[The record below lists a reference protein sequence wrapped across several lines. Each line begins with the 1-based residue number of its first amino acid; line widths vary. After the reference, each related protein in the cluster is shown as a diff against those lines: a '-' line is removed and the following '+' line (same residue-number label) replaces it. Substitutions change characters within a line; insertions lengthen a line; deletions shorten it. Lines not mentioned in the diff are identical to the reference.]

1 MTAETLRSLMHAQ
14 PFEPFEL
21 RMPSGATIPVRHP
34 DFIAISPRGRHA
46 TVYLDRERF
55 EMIDVMLVEAL
66 VSSREDGGDR
76 GEARAN

>member
-1 MTAETLRSLMHAQ
+1 MTADALRSLMHAQ

-21 RMPSGATIPVRHP
+21 RMPSGATVPVRHP
-34 DFIAISPRGRHA
+34 DFIAISRGGRHA

-66 VSSREDGGDR
+66 VGRRPEEPDGAG
-76 GEARAN
+76 AN